1 MKQKRT
7 TKRLITFNSL
17 HIEVLGPRLLSR
29 SRATDGCITD
39 FLWTVEHDTR
49 HLLTRV
55 RQNISRTEGLAPSIP
70 LKEG

>member
-17 HIEVLGPRLLSR
+17 HIEVLGPRLLSN
-29 SRATDGCITD
+29 SRATDVSITD

-49 HLLTRV
+49 HLLRECAK
-55 RQNISRTEGLAPSIP
+55 ISPELKGLR
-70 LKEG
+70 LRFQ